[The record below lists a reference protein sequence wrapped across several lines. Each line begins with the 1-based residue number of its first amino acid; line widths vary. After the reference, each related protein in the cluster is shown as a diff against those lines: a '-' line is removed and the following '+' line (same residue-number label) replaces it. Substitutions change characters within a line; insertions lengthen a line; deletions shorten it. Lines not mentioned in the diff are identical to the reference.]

1 MPAAPPQATGAEEAP
16 WHRRGLARFV
26 IGLVEAAAVV
36 ACTASILGCVGRW
49 HWFLDLISHFRGQYF
64 AGLALCGVVLLIF
77 RRWWITVICLLGLL
91 ANGVALRPLFAP
103 KEPRAAASAYGIP
116 WRVVTCNLFFENQN
130 HAPTLR
136 WLRESNADIIYLC
149 EVTPAWS
156 EAIRRELSDLYP
168 YQHHHPQGDPF
179 GSALL
184 SRNPWLRVEEKQF
197 GPFDSPSLAAF
208 FDENPRGGK
217 VVLGMHPTPPN
228 GRRGSEARDAAFAE
242 ATRWLNRQSPR
253 AKIVLGDLNATAW
266 SAGLFTMMQQTGL
279 EDTGVGFGWQPTW
292 MYDSLLFQIPI
303 DHILISK
310 QWKVADRRIGPDLG
324 SDHRAV
330 IADLRYVGDR
340 ELWP

>member
-1 MPAAPPQATGAEEAP
+1 MHDTTLP
-16 WHRRGLARFV
+16 WHRRDLARFV

-36 ACTASILGCVGRW
+36 ALSASILGCFGKW
-49 HWFLDLISHFRGQYF
+49 HWFLDLFSHFRGQYF
-64 AGLALCGVVLLIF
+64 IGLAGCAALLLIF
-77 RRWWITVICLLGLL
+77 RRWWITPLCVLGML
-91 ANGVALRPLFAP
+91 ANGVALRPLFESD
-103 KEPRAAASAYGIP
+103 EPRASSSPDGSFL
-116 WRVVTCNLFFENQN
+116 RVVSYNLYFENPA
-130 HAPTLR
+130 HEPTLR

-156 EAIRRELSDLYP
+156 AAIRRELGSLYP
-168 YQHHHPQGDPF
+168 HQHHAPQGDPF
-179 GSALL
+179 GAALL
-184 SRNPWLRVEEKQF
+184 SRQPWLRVEEKQF
-197 GPFDSPSLAAF
+197 GPFDAPALAAF
-208 FDENPRGGK
+208 FGENPRGGK

-242 ATRWLNRQSPR
+242 ATRWLRSQTPR
-253 AKIVLGDLNATAW
+253 AKIVLGDLNATIW

-279 EDTGVGFGWQPTW
+279 EDTGAGFGWQPTW
-292 MYDSLLFQIPI
+292 MCDSLFFQIPI

-330 IADLRYVGDR
+330 IADLRYVGGR